1 MSNDVGKFD
10 IALAFLHDLWKGP
23 LELFLL
29 GYFIYREIGVAG
41 ILGLGFMLSFIP
53 LQAWVGKRAASYRL
67 KTTKRTD
74 IRVKFMNEIIQGIQ
88 VIKMYAWEDSF
99 AKMIAKIRRKEVN
112 AIKGGAYIRA
122 TLLSF
127 FMVSRVSI
135 FLSLISYVLFGN
147 VITARK
153 VFITTS
159 YFNVL
164 NESMVH
170 FWPLAITFV
179 SEGYISVQ
187 RVLDFLL
194 ISEEKPKR
202 LEENLSNGNLS
213 KKKGNKKEMNGH
225 VSKEIKDTKVMRR
238 FHNNVQDIKPRIL
251 MQNATAQ
258 WTIEGAEP
266 NPGVQNVNFQI
277 TNGLTTIIGPVGSG
291 KSTMLQV
298 ILGEL
303 ELDSGQIHIDG
314 TLSYASQETW
324 LFEGSIR
331 QNIIFIEDFDEE
343 RYKKVVKV
351 CALEKDFDMFPYGDA
366 TIVGERGISLSGGQK
381 ARVNLARAVYKKS
394 HIYLLDDP
402 LSAVDAHVGRHIF
415 DKCIRGFLSD
425 KICLLVTHQLQYLKD
440 VEHIILMNDAHIEA
454 QGSYQTLKE
463 QKQSILSLLPED
475 HSIET
480 PVHEKQEPDFIPNSE
495 KPKPLDD
502 DDDGPEQIKE
512 NQETGA
518 VTLKVYKSYFNAVNS
533 KSSIFSVFLLCLLAQ
548 CAYSGVDMFVA
559 QWVNWEESLGAV
571 GHFLEVF
578 AVYVGE
584 IFGLDD
590 KIQQNRTSNY
600 TRAESELPVE
610 VIRKRF
616 IIVYSII
623 MVILAYLSVHRVFAF
638 FYLGLR
644 ISKNLHDKMFRGVTR
659 ATMYFFNTNP
669 SGRIL
674 NRFSK
679 DTGNIDAV
687 LPGALL
693 DCIWFLFDIVAVM
706 IVVAIVNFWLLIPT
720 LVLVVLM
727 YVLRDIYVRTSRS
740 VKRVESLC
748 KFSF

>member
-1 MSNDVGKFD
+1 M
-10 IALAFLHDLWKGP
+10 
-23 LELFLL
+23 
-29 GYFIYREIGVAG
+29 
-41 ILGLGFMLSFIP
+41 
-53 LQAWVGKRAASYRL
+53 
-67 KTTKRTD
+67 
-74 IRVKFMNEIIQGIQ
+74 
-88 VIKMYAWEDSF
+88 
-99 AKMIAKIRRKEVN
+99 N
-112 AIKGGAYIRA
+112 AIKGGAYVRA

-135 FLSLISYVLFGN
+135 FLSLISYVYFGN

-187 RVLDFLL
+187 RVLEFLM
-194 ISEEKPKR
+194 ISENKPKSKNSE
-202 LEENLSNGNLS
+202 EENFMNGKEPKQMNGNVNHTEE
-213 KKKGNKKEMNGH
+213 KKNHEQN
-225 VSKEIKDTKVMRR
+225 IKRR
-238 FHNNVQDIKPRIL
+238 FHNYHEVAKPRIF
-251 MQNATAQ
+251 MSNATAM

-266 NPGVQNVNFQI
+266 NPGLENIDLTI
-277 TNGLTTIIGPVGSG
+277 THGLTTIIGPVGSG
-291 KSTMLQV
+291 KSTLLQV

-303 ELDSGQIHIDG
+303 ELDGGQVHIDG
-314 TLSYASQETW
+314 TMSYASQETW

-331 QNIIFIEDFDEE
+331 RNIVFIEEFDEE

-351 CALEKDFDMFPYGDA
+351 CALEKDLEMLPFGDA

-381 ARVNLARAVYKKS
+381 ARVNLARAVYKKAN
-394 HIYLLDDP
+394 IYLLDDP

-425 KICLLVTHQLQYLKD
+425 KICLLATHQLQYLKD
-440 VEHIILMNDAHIEA
+440 VKHIVLMNDAHIEA
-454 QGSYQTLKE
+454 QGPYQLLKE

-475 HSIET
+475 QSAET
-480 PVHEKQEPDFIPNSE
+480 PVHEKKEPDFIPNSE

-502 DDDGPEQIKE
+502 DSEDGPEQVKE

-518 VTLKVYKSYFNAVNS
+518 VNFRVYKNYFTAVNS
-533 KSSIFSVFLLCLLAQ
+533 NMWIFSVFFLCLLAQ

-559 QWVNWEESLGAV
+559 EWVNWEESMGAV
-571 GHFLEVF
+571 GQFLEQL
-578 AVYVGE
+578 ARYVGE
-584 IFGLDD
+584 LFGVDETNV
-590 KIQQNRTSNY
+590 IIPTHNHSVTIANY
-600 TRAESELPVE
+600 TKNNGTASDISVE
-610 VIRKRF
+610 VVRQRF
-616 IIVYSII
+616 IIVYSLI
-623 MVILAYLSVHRVFAF
+623 MVILAYLSVHKTFAF

-693 DCIWFLFDIVAVM
+693 DCVWFLFEIIAIM
-706 IVVAIVNFWLLIPT
+706 IVVAIVNYWLLIPT
-720 LVLVVLM
+720 LVLAVLM
-727 YVLRDIYVRTSRS
+727 YIVRDIYVRTSRS

-748 KFSF
+748 KCTCKMASK